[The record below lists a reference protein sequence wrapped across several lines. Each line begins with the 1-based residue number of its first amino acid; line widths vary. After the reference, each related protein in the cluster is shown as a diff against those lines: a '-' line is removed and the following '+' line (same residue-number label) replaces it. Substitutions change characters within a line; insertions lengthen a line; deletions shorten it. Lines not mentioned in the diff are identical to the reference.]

1 MEGPSEGQGS
11 CMGGVQ
17 EVVGLKAARERQR
30 RCGKGQVEVR
40 HVFFRAGRVHVK
52 GERLG
57 L

>member
-17 EVVGLKAARERQR
+17 EVVGLKAARERQQ

-40 HVFFRAGRVHVK
+40 HVFFRACRVHVK